1 MARPTVSIKI
11 PRRPRIDENTR
22 FFIDYDWWSE
32 SNMSLEAFLQSQLGY
47 EISLEDDSNS
57 VDLIDAETG
66 EVRQLSG
73 FEFAIQNYF
82 NNQRSADTTPSG
94 SLVNTVFTTLLENG
108 NRPMT
113 AAEIATA
120 VNRPPE
126 TIFRTLGGSKVYL
139 GIRPYTTL

>member
-11 PRRPRIDENTR
+11 PRKPRMDENTR
-22 FFIDYDWWSE
+22 FFIDYEWWSE
-32 SNMSLEAFLQSQLGY
+32 SNMSLESYLQSQLGY
-47 EISLEDDSNS
+47 EISLEDDGNA

-82 NNQRSADTTPSG
+82 NNQKSAEPQSG
-94 SLVNTVFTTLLENG
+94 SLVNTVFTTLLGNG

-113 AAEIATA
+113 AGEIASA
-120 VNRPPE
+120 VNRSPD
-126 TIFRTLGGSKVYL
+126 TIFRTLGSGKVYL
-139 GIRPYTTL
+139 GIRPYTS

>member
-1 MARPTVSIKI
+1 MARPTVKIKI
-11 PRRPRIDENTR
+11 PRKPRVDENTR

-32 SNMSLEAFLQSQLGY
+32 SNMSLESYLQSQLGY
-47 EISLEDDSNS
+47 EISLEDDGNS

-82 NNQRSADTTPSG
+82 NNQKSAENLQSG
-94 SLVNTVFTTLLENG
+94 SLVNNVFTTLLGNG

-113 AAEIATA
+113 ATEIAVA

-126 TIFRTLGGSKVYL
+126 TIFRTLGKNQVYL
-139 GIRPYTTL
+139 GIRPYTS